1 MLNISRKHSQH
12 HGCGQI
18 IFYVVVISIK
28 KKRMFLTFIRGFRLF
43 ISQSDGLLH
52 LGPTPS
58 SNVSLIVFG
67 KGENIPIEWIRVGGY
82 GLGF

>member
-12 HGCGQI
+12 HECGQI
-18 IFYVVVISIK
+18 ILYVVVISIK
-28 KKRMFLTFIRGFRLF
+28 KRVFLTFIRVFRLF
-43 ISQSDGLLH
+43 ISQSDGSLH